1 VAAIVRAVGGVQA
14 QDLRAAALGVR
25 VRGRGISADDVDRAR
40 GTDRTI
46 VRAWCMRGTL
56 HLVPTDVLPSLL
68 AVFGPVYV
76 ARGRRRLAQ
85 LGLDDD
91 ACLRGIQIIRDL
103 LAERGPLTRN
113 DVAAALRARGVA
125 GDPHDRATVHL
136 VRRACLEG
144 IVCDTGSSGTD
155 PSYALRDKWLPAAPL
170 PARTAALGQIAR
182 WYVAAFQ
189 PTSPEDFA
197 AWSGLPVADVRV
209 AWEQVGTLVTIG
221 AGAQPLWLRAEDCD
235 VPDGKPGSPVV
246 RLLPAFDNYLLGYR
260 DRGHAV
266 PGDHATRVHP
276 GGGIIRPTVLVDGRV
291 AGIWRIDRSSSRAR
305 LAVESFA
312 DLGSARVRALE
323 TEVHDVGRFIGQD
336 LALTMVG

>member
-1 VAAIVRAVGGVQA
+1 
-14 QDLRAAALGVR
+14 
-25 VRGRGISADDVDRAR
+25 
-40 GTDRTI
+40 
-46 VRAWCMRGTL
+46 MRGTL
-56 HLVPTDVLPSLL
+56 HIVPTDLLPGLL

-76 ARGRRRLAQ
+76 ARGRRRLRQ
-85 LGLDDD
+85 LGLDDA

-113 DVAAALRARGVA
+113 DIAAALRTRGVT

-144 IVCDTGSSGTD
+144 IVCDAGSSSTD
-155 PSYALRDKWLPAAPL
+155 SSYALRDTWLPAAPL
-170 PARTAALGQIAR
+170 PDRTTALGQIAR

-197 AWSGLPVADVRV
+197 AWSRLPVADVRV
-209 AWEQVGTLVTIG
+209 AWEQVGTLVAIG
-221 AGAQPLWLRAEDCD
+221 AGAQPLWVRAEDRQVTD
-235 VPDGKPGSPVV
+235 ASPGSPAV

-336 LALTMVG
+336 LALTVIG